1 MRKKKFFSSGQCVL
15 IHPELQNT
23 EKFLEA
29 PWPGINPAMRKL
41 AGYPAHIKTQ
51 HIDDVYKLFEYPYYW
66 KAEWLIPIDDS
77 DNQILDASGLEVL
90 I

>member
-23 EKFLEA
+23 KKFLEE
-29 PWPGINPAMRKL
+29 PFPGINPAMRKL
-41 AGYPAHIKTQ
+41 AGYPAHIEKQ
-51 HIDDVYKLFEYPYYW
+51 CSDNIYQLSEYPYYW
-66 KAEWLIPIDDS
+66 KAEWLVPIDDS

-90 I
+90 L